1 MAMQPSQKESDTKFV
16 WSWVFFLAFLYVI
29 PACRF
34 LEARKME
41 LTGSLGV
48 S

>member
-1 MAMQPSQKESDTKFV
+1 MAVQSSQKESDTKFV
-16 WSWVFFLAFLYVI
+16 GSWVFPLAFLYVI

-41 LTGSLGV
+41 LAGSLVV